1 MFYIR
6 SSRCIHTLNWAALQ
20 AFIALLR
27 SVPCW
32 QSKIFLPST
41 WKRIPSK
48 ARTTPVDNPCGSAH
62 NILCP
67 ATFEGI
73 SSTKILGIDP
83 LVKKLFT
90 FNVVKW
96 IIVKLTSKIFRLKPG
111 SVRCCGRY
119 FKLPNNF
126 ICVFEGIHISR
137 VTINNIIEFTWPVFQ
152 FFESTVFHVF
162 LY

>member
-6 SSRCIHTLNWAALQ
+6 MVLKFEVYSHLKLSGITGFHCFVCAMLTVKNLSS
-20 AFIALLR
+20 
-27 SVPCW
+27 
-32 QSKIFLPST
+32 KY

-137 VTINNIIEFTWPVFQ
+137 VTINNIIEFT
-152 FFESTVFHVF
+152 
-162 LY
+162 